1 MQRLLQRKKK
11 AKLFNFKEKYAG
23 RELLE
28 EHIRCIQRVLTGHQI
43 TQSKS
48 SNINEMQIICQII
61 NELSFT
67 FVSYIKINF
76 W

>member
-28 EHIRCIQRVLTGHQI
+28 EHIRCIQRVLTGHQ
-43 TQSKS
+43 SKS